1 MRYSSALVLS
11 TLAIGQAAAG
21 TIRHAGFHARRHAE
35 QKRNE
40 ADYVASVNWKKIA
53 ESADYSKVDW
63 SKVNYDNSPSS
74 SSAAAYVAPAPSA
87 PASSAAAPPPASSSK
102 AVKVETP
109 SKAAAYSAPAPAVT
123 TQAVKANKASKQ
135 VEAAG
140 AFVNG
145 LIDDITDWFGE
156 LGIGSLGVN
165 ADSNNGACWLGDD
178 GQYTATFKNNAAQ
191 DIVLVCWKDMGFT
204 INTIQPLL
212 TVKLPQG
219 KAQKVS
225 FGSVSG
231 ACAPA
236 YKGMAKSTF
245 GGPKETWFE
254 YTFGGGFPTFDVS
267 REPNMQG
274 LSISATAQKSTC
286 VSDMETCVFKCKNGS
301 DSCGQ
306 AGEYGMFN
314 TEHPKCHH
322 SDDKTN
328 GGCLM
333 DNGGDHVDVV
343 FG

>member
-35 QKRNE
+35 QKRSE
-40 ADYVASVNWKKIA
+40 VDYVQSVDWKKIA
-53 ESADYSKVDW
+53 ENTDYSNVDW
-63 SKVNYDNSPSS
+63 SKVNYAKPS
-74 SSAAAYVAPAPSA
+74 SSAAAAPSVAPSSVAPPPPPPAPSSKTEQPSSKPA
-87 PASSAAAPPPASSSK
+87 SKPASSAAPSA
-102 AVKVETP
+102 TP
-109 SKAAAYSAPAPAVT
+109 V
-123 TQAVKANKASKQ
+123 VKANKQ
-135 VEAAG
+135 VESASG
-140 AFVNG
+140 FVNG
-145 LIDDITDWFGE
+145 LIDDIQDWFSE
-156 LGIGSLGVN
+156 LGIGSMGVN
-165 ADSNNGACWLGDD
+165 SEASNGAIWLGGD
-178 GQYTATFKNNAAQ
+178 GKFTATFKNNF
-191 DIVLVCWKDMGFT
+191 DKDLVLVCWKDLGFT
-204 INTIQPLL
+204 INTVRPLI
-212 TVKLPQG
+212 TVKLPTG

-245 GGPKETWFE
+245 GGPKETWYE
-254 YTFGGGFPTFDVS
+254 YTTGGDFPTFDVS
-267 REPNMQG
+267 REPNMKG
-274 LSISATAQKSTC
+274 VSISATAQNSKC

-301 DSCGQ
+301 DSCGE

-314 TEHPKCHH
+314 VDGEKCHH
-322 SDDKTN
+322 SDDLAN